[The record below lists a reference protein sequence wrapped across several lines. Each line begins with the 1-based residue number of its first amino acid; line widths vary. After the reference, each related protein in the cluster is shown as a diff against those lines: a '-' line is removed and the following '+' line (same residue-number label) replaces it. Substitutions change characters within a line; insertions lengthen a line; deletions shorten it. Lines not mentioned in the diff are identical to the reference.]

1 MRKKRIIVGLLLAL
15 LLMLAACA
23 PAGDGADLG
32 ALDALDLTGERVDA
46 SIFKEH
52 KLTMVNIWATYCS
65 PCISEMPA
73 LGELNDAYAGQGF
86 QVVGIVTDVL
96 NRDGSISMGQLQQ
109 ARQIISTTGADY
121 QHLLPSESLD
131 AAKLNAVSAVP
142 ETFCESGGPAGG
154 AELSGRPGQGGLA
167 GHYRGDAGRGYRI
180 KRIDKEDRM
189 RV

>member
-1 MRKKRIIVGLLLAL
+1 MRKKRIIVGFLLAL

-23 PAGDGADLG
+23 PAGDGADMG

-121 QHLLPSESLD
+121 RHLLPSESLD

-142 ETFCESGGPAGG
+142 ETFFVNQAGRQVGPTYVG
-154 AELSGRPGQGGLA
+154 ARDKAAWQAIIEEMLA
-167 GHYRGDAGRGYRI
+167 GDI
-180 KRIDKEDRM
+180 E
-189 RV
+189 